1 MIRTTLLW
9 MLVTYLAIYS
19 WRDWYKALCGL
30 ILLMAVVE
38 HPDFPKSVMGVQ
50 GLNPWNLLLLVITLA
65 WMATRGREGLRW
77 DMPKK
82 FRNLLIVYLLI
93 IAISFLRLIHDMDSM
108 VELARLFGVPAPSVL
123 ELVSEHI
130 INAMKWVVP
139 GLLLYDGCRSEERF
153 RLATYCVLAVY
164 VLLAIQVI
172 RWMPLSALT
181 SGSVLEDRSLKILSN
196 EVGYHRV
203 NMAMLLGGGS
213 WAIFCARGLPESR
226 FMLKMTVFFAGIVFF
241 GMALTG
247 GRMGFATWVAIAMF
261 FGFFKWRKVIF
272 LAPIAMALII
282 AFVPAVQERMMQ
294 GFTEQSID
302 TNVNIESLQYADED
316 GPHMYTVTAGRTFAW
331 QFVLEKIADAPL
343 LGYGMEAMKRTGV
356 ATYLWLE
363 YGESF
368 PHPHNAYLQWIFDN
382 GIIGFIPVL
391 LFYFFIVR
399 MSLGLFLDRGDKTAV
414 AIGGVTLSL
423 VLALLIASMGSQ
435 TFYPREGA
443 VGMWCAIGLALRV
456 YVQKQYALREAAKQ
470 TRKTPKQPAGTRI
483 AEPAPAMNYWKLKD
497 TRMPFHR
504 YRYG

>member
-9 MLVTYLAIYS
+9 MLIAFLAVYS

-50 GLNPWNLLLLVITLA
+50 GLNPWNILLLVIVLA
-65 WMATRGREGLRW
+65 WAATRGREGLKW
-77 DMPKK
+77 DMPKNV
-82 FRNLLIVYLLI
+82 RNLLIVYFLI
-93 IAISFLRLIHDMDSM
+93 IGISFLRLVFDMGPLY
-108 VELARLFGVPAPSVL
+108 EEARIFNTPEPSVL
-123 ELVSEHI
+123 EYVSEHI
-130 INAMKWVVP
+130 INSMKWVVP
-139 GLLLYDGCRSEERF
+139 GLLLFDGCRSEQRF
-153 RLATYCVLAVY
+153 RLGVYCVLAVY

-172 RWMPLSALT
+172 RWMPLSALA
-181 SGSVLEDRSLKILSN
+181 SGSDLGDRALKILVN
-196 EVGYHRV
+196 EIGYHRV
-203 NMAMLLGGGS
+203 NMSMLLAGAS

-226 FMLKMTVFFAGIVFF
+226 FLFNMAIFFAGVVFF

-261 FGFFKWRKVIF
+261 FGFFKWKKVIV

-282 AFVPAVQERMMQ
+282 AFVPAVKERMLQ
-294 GFTEQSID
+294 GFTENSID

-331 QFVLEKIADAPL
+331 TFVLEKIYEAPL
-343 LGYGMEAMKRTGV
+343 LGYGMEAMKRTGLS
-356 ATYLWLE
+356 TFLFLE

-382 GIIGFIPVL
+382 GIIGFIPVF
-391 LFYFFIVR
+391 LFYFFVVR
-399 MSLGLFLDRGDKTAV
+399 MSLRLFRDESDKFAV

-423 VLALLIASMGSQ
+423 VLALLVASMGSQ

-456 YVQKQYALREAAKQ
+456 YVQKQYALREAAKEVKGR
-470 TRKTPKQPAGTRI
+470 TGARSPD
-483 AEPAPAMNYWKLKD
+483 APVMAMDYWKLRD
-497 TRMPFHR
+497 NRMPFHR